1 MDETYKNSPEDSE
14 ESSQSRLSDA
24 MFKVCLFGDGGVGKT
39 TLVNRY
45 LTGVFKGNSTITIG
59 VDFHVKKLDID
70 GYRVSLQIWDFAGED
85 RFRFLLPSY
94 VVGASGGIF
103 MYDITRYSSLKNF
116 EDWITIFKK
125 GYIGDKKQIP
135 VIMVGGKLDLQYK
148 RAVSSKEAYELA
160 KAHNLYG
167 FVECSSK
174 DGRNVEDVFS
184 EMAKLML
191 HNTGLI

>member
-1 MDETYKNSPEDSE
+1 M
-14 ESSQSRLSDA
+14 SQSDA
-24 MFKVCLFGDGGVGKT
+24 MFKICLFGDGGVGKT
-39 TLVNRY
+39 TLVTRY

-59 VDFHVKKLDID
+59 VDFHVKKLEVEDKK
-70 GYRVSLQIWDFAGED
+70 VSLQIWDFAGED

-116 EDWITIFKK
+116 DDWIKIFKK
-125 GYIGDKKQIP
+125 GFIGDKIQLP

-148 RAVSSKEAYELA
+148 RAVSTKEAFELA

-174 DGRNVEDVFS
+174 DGQNVEEIFN
-184 EMAKLML
+184 EIAKLML
-191 HNTGLI
+191 HRAELI

>member
-1 MDETYKNSPEDSE
+1 M
-14 ESSQSRLSDA
+14 SQSDA
-24 MFKVCLFGDGGVGKT
+24 MFKICLFGDGGVGKT
-39 TLVNRY
+39 TLVTRY

-59 VDFHVKKLDID
+59 VDFHVKKLEVADKK
-70 GYRVSLQIWDFAGED
+70 VSLQIWDFAGED

-116 EDWITIFKK
+116 DDWISIFKK
-125 GYIGDKKQIP
+125 GFIGDKRQLPI
-135 VIMVGGKLDLQYK
+135 IMVGGKLDLQYK
-148 RAVSSKEAYELA
+148 RAVSTKEAFELA

-174 DGRNVEDVFS
+174 DGRNVEEIFN
-184 EMAKLML
+184 EIAKLML
-191 HNTGLI
+191 HRAELI

>member
-1 MDETYKNSPEDSE
+1 MSE
-14 ESSQSRLSDA
+14 SDI

-45 LTGVFKGNSTITIG
+45 LTGVFKSNSTITIG
-59 VDFHVKKLDID
+59 VDFHVKKLVVDD
-70 GYRVSLQIWDFAGED
+70 KKVSLQIWDFAGED

-116 EDWITIFKK
+116 HDWITIFKK
-125 GYIGDKKQIP
+125 GYIGSHQQIP

-148 RAVSSKEAYELA
+148 RTVSSKEAYEMA
-160 KAHNLYG
+160 KKHNLYG
-167 FVECSSK
+167 YIECSSK
-174 DGRNVEDVFS
+174 NGQNVEEIFY
-184 EMAKLML
+184 EIAKLMIHRAKL
-191 HNTGLI
+191 S